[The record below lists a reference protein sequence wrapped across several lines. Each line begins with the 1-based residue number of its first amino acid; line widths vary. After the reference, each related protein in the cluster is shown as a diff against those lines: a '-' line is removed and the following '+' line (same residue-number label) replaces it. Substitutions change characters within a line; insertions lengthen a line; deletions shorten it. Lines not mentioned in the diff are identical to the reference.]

1 MTNSLIPG
9 NDFAPDADNDRAARK
24 ACDTLLEMGLV
35 WNGYNWVLPLN
46 TDNAQQEDWLQPL
59 PQKMPASIYRHP
71 ALGELYDHLA
81 VQMYAVGY
89 GELVAKALMARHHL
103 KGSGPNGVALDPTPN
118 AALTEESK

>member
-1 MTNSLIPG
+1 
-9 NDFAPDADNDRAARK
+9 
-24 ACDTLLEMGLV
+24 MGLV

-103 KGSGPNGVALDPTPN
+103 KGRS
-118 AALTEESK
+118 EEHTSELQSLMRITYAVSCLKKKTFT